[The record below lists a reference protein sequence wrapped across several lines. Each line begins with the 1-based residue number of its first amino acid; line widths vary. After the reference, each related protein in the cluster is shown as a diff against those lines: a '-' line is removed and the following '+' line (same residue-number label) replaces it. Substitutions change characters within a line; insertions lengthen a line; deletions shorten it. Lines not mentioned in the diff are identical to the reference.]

1 MADEASWF
9 VELRGREQNLNE
21 IKQLAGRSDVHLVK
35 SYRCL
40 RLEFP
45 GFSETASPDEVLR
58 KAEEEV
64 ALLNALGRLFVDEWY
79 DLLAGVLCVRPRNAP
94 YATGLRLVGALRYH
108 RRSPTRPLSR
118 ANLEGATGNR
128 PIDRTYRS
136 CEVDPI
142 VRQILRLVGSTDES
156 FRQLYVILEILER
169 ASGGSRA
176 LAEKKWKPR
185 KDFRRFRRTANSSSI
200 LGDDARHGTE
210 ITAPP
215 RDPMGLEEGQAF
227 IRELVTSWL
236 LGIEV
241 TV

>member
-1 MADEASWF
+1 
-9 VELRGREQNLNE
+9 
-21 IKQLAGRSDVHLVK
+21 
-35 SYRCL
+35 
-40 RLEFP
+40 
-45 GFSETASPDEVLR
+45 
-58 KAEEEV
+58 
-64 ALLNALGRLFVDEWY
+64 
-79 DLLAGVLCVRPRNAP
+79 
-94 YATGLRLVGALRYH
+94 
-108 RRSPTRPLSR
+108 
-118 ANLEGATGNR
+118 
-128 PIDRTYRS
+128 
-136 CEVDPI
+136 
-142 VRQILRLVGSTDES
+142 LVGSTDES